1 MPPYQTNKKMKKLT
15 EGFKTTFLHHNPTA
29 YFTNYN
35 NKGQKYSIL
44 EHPLK
49 GDSVEVF
56 IYFEDLDILFKSD
69 FFDADEHQ
77 RTEFYEPY
85 CIDEKLIYSIDITI

>member
-1 MPPYQTNKKMKKLT
+1 MKKLT
-15 EGFKTTFLHHNPTA
+15 QGYKTKFLADNPTV

-35 NKGQKYSIL
+35 NIGQKYSIL

-49 GDSVEVF
+49 GDSIEVF

-85 CIDEKLIYSIDITI
+85 CNGDKLIYSIDIINE